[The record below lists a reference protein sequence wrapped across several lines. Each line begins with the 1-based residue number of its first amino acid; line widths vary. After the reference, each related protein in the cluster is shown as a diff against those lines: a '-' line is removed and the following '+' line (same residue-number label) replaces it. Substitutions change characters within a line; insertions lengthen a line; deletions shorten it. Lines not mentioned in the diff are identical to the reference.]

1 MSTTENKVNIEEKKD
16 GDGADTLKVARVTIP
31 EGLKPGD
38 VFTFKIN
45 EEDEDELEMVVPE
58 DAKPGETIELLLADE
73 DDDLMDEMT
82 VSVALHPSVNA
93 SIVMSPFILDDEDE
107 DEDDEDDDEQDGTN
121 MMAWPAGVYLSQF
134 LSLPLAKPILENKSR
149 AIELGSGLGVAGL
162 GLISAFNRDAD
173 SSNKKQIVLTDVG
186 AAETLIKANFELNK
200 AGVLTTDNVDV
211 QISTLHWG
219 DEEEITKLTE
229 CSEEKKFDLI
239 IGSDLLYEASD
250 ESINS
255 LTSSMKS
262 LLKVDQG
269 LILFAVRWRKPEE
282 ERLFFESMDKSGFEF
297 ILAKDYLTQKGSLDI
312 SEDDTED
319 EVAIE
324 IFENYLTWK
333 EFGSEASEKSKI
345 FFSETKVNVEGVMV
359 PLEEID
365 EEKIDLME
373 EEDFDEFEMRYIQIY
388 VGFKK
393 E

>member
-1 MSTTENKVNIEEKKD
+1 MSTAENQVNIEEKKD
-16 GDGADTLKVARVTIP
+16 EDGADTIKVARVTIP

-38 VFTFKIN
+38 MFTFKIN

-186 AAETLIKANFELNK
+186 AAETLLKANFELNK

-319 EVAIE
+319 QMAIE
-324 IFENYLTWK
+324 IFENDLSWK

-365 EEKIDLME
+365 EEKIDQME